1 MALFSPRTDSK
12 NRTYDMELRA
22 LAIAALL
29 ATTSLHAQYGTF
41 NAGAV
46 KAAKATKTVVVLDAG
61 DAPYNRTIIETA
73 KANWKFTSELEF
85 VSTAELAA
93 QPVSPDRIY
102 LLKTRKTDPV
112 KFDATFLT
120 LVKGWKPK
128 KGEVL
133 AQTNNEFTGI
143 PTEHELAFIQIDTK
157 AINEKGLA
165 RLLDVYVKHLQNYL
179 ALVEGGKI
187 TDKTTADR
195 LYASRN
201 RLVRDMEFW
210 LAQEHADKSLPDAA
224 KVKEY
229 YSAPCQVMAL
239 SQLASALEKQDKN
252 ITISD
257 VVMTGD
263 HKNKHCF
270 KRVFNVGT
278 GELMYLRDDAS
289 IFGKKEGFLD
299 EDLKTLERAR

>member
-1 MALFSPRTDSK
+1 MQ
-12 NRTYDMELRA
+12 LRA
-22 LAIAALL
+22 LAIATLL
-29 ATTSLHAQYGTF
+29 SITTLHAQYGSF
-41 NAGAV
+41 NASAV

-61 DAPYNRTIIETA
+61 DSPYNRTIIESA
-73 KANWKFTSELEF
+73 KSNWKFTPEIEF
-85 VSTAELAA
+85 VTTAELAA
-93 QPVSPDRIY
+93 QPISPDRIY
-102 LLKTRKTDPV
+102 LLKTRKADPV
-112 KFDATFLT
+112 KFDATFLA

-133 AQTNNEFTGI
+133 AQTNNEFTSI
-143 PTEHELAFIQIDTK
+143 PAEQELAFIQVDPQMM
-157 AINEKGLA
+157 NDKGMA
-165 RLLDVYVKHLQNYL
+165 RLLDVYMKHLQNYL
-179 ALVEGGKI
+179 SLVEGGKI

-195 LYASRN
+195 LYATRN
-201 RLVRDMEFW
+201 RLVRDTELW

-224 KVKEY
+224 KVKEFY
-229 YSAPCQVMAL
+229 TAPCQVMAL

-289 IFGKKEGFLD
+289 IFGKKEGFLV
-299 EDLKTLERAR
+299 EDLKVLDRAR

>member
-1 MALFSPRTDSK
+1 MQIRS
-12 NRTYDMELRA
+12 

-29 ATTSLHAQYGTF
+29 VASFSNAQYGTF
-41 NAGAV
+41 DANAV

-61 DAPYNRTIIETA
+61 DSPYNRTLIESM
-73 KANWKFTSELEF
+73 KSHWKLTGALEF
-85 VSTAELAA
+85 VTTAELAT
-93 QPVSPDRIY
+93 QPISPDRTY

-112 KFDATFLT
+112 KYEGTFLT
-120 LVKGWKPK
+120 LVQGWKPK

-133 AQTNNEFTGI
+133 AQTANEFTGI
-143 PTEHELAFIQIDTK
+143 PAERELAYIQIDSK
-157 AINEKGLA
+157 AINEKGLSH
-165 RLLDVYVKHLQNYL
+165 LLDVYVKHLQNYL
-179 ALVEGGKI
+179 AVVEGGKV

-201 RLVRDMEFW
+201 RIVRDTELW

-224 KVKEY
+224 AVKGAY
-229 YSAPCQVMAL
+229 TAPCQVMAL
-239 SQLASALEKQDKN
+239 SQLAGALEKQDKS

-257 VVMTGD
+257 VIITGVSR
-263 HKNKHCF
+263 NKHCF
-270 KRVFNVGT
+270 KRIFNAGS
-278 GELMYLRDDAS
+278 GELMYIRDDAA

>member
-1 MALFSPRTDSK
+1 MQ
-12 NRTYDMELRA
+12 LRA
-22 LAIAALL
+22 LAIATLL
-29 ATTSLHAQYGTF
+29 ATTTLHAQYGTF
-41 NAGAV
+41 DAGTV

-61 DAPYNRTIIETA
+61 DSPYNRTMIESA
-73 KANWKFTSELEF
+73 KSGWKFTGEVEF

-93 QPVSPDRIY
+93 QPIAPDRIY

-133 AQTNNEFTGI
+133 AQTANEFTGI
-143 PTEHELAFIQIDTK
+143 PAEHELAFIQIDTK

-165 RLLDVYVKHLQNYL
+165 RLIDVYLKHMQNYL
-179 ALVEGGKI
+179 SLVEGGKI

-201 RLVRDMEFW
+201 RHVRDTELW

-224 KVKEY
+224 KVKEFY
-229 YSAPCQVMAL
+229 TAPCQVMAL
-239 SQLASALEKQDKN
+239 SQLPSALEKQDKG

-278 GELMYLRDDAS
+278 GELMYMRDDAS
-289 IFGKKEGFLD
+289 IFGKKEGFID

>member
-1 MALFSPRTDSK
+1 MQLRTL
-12 NRTYDMELRA
+12 T
-22 LAIAALL
+22 IASFLVV
-29 ATTSLHAQYGTF
+29 TTLHAQYGTF
-41 NAGAV
+41 DANAV
-46 KAAKATKTVVVLDAG
+46 KAAKAGKTVVVLDAG
-61 DAPYNRTIIETA
+61 DSPYNRTIIESV
-73 KANWKFTSELEF
+73 KSNWKFSSEPEF
-85 VSTAELAA
+85 VTVAELST
-93 QPVSPDRIY
+93 QPISPDRTY
-102 LLKTRKTDPV
+102 LLKTKKTDPV

-133 AQTNNEFTGI
+133 AQTDNEFTSI
-143 PTEHELAFIQIDTK
+143 PVAQELAFIQIDTK
-157 AINEKGLA
+157 AINEKGLSD
-165 RLLDVYVKHLQNYL
+165 LLNVYIKHLQNYL
-179 ALVEGGKI
+179 SLVEGGKI

-195 LYASRN
+195 TYTARN
-201 RLVRDMEFW
+201 RFVRETDLW
-210 LAQEHADKSLPDAA
+210 LAQEHLDKSLPDAA
-224 KVKEY
+224 KVKESY
-229 YSAPCQVMAL
+229 TAKAQVMAL
-239 SQLASALEKQDKN
+239 SQLPSALEKQDKG

-278 GELMYLRDDAS
+278 GELMYMRDDAS

>member
-1 MALFSPRTDSK
+1 MQ
-12 NRTYDMELRA
+12 LRV
-22 LAIAALL
+22 LAITTLL
-29 ATTSLHAQYGTF
+29 ATVTLHAQYGTF
-41 NAGAV
+41 DAGAV

-61 DAPYNRTIIETA
+61 DSPYNRTIIESA
-73 KANWKFTSELEF
+73 KGNWKFTGELEF
-85 VSTAELAA
+85 VSTAELAT

-112 KFDATFLT
+112 KFDGTFLT

-133 AQTNNEFTGI
+133 AQTDDQFTGI
-143 PTEHELAFIQIDTK
+143 PTEHELAFIQIDPK
-157 AINEKGLA
+157 AVNDKGLS

-179 ALVEGGKI
+179 TLVESGKI

-195 LYASRN
+195 LYSSRN
-201 RLVRDMEFW
+201 RLVRDTELW

-224 KVKEY
+224 KVKEFY
-229 YSAPCQVMAL
+229 TAPCQVMAL
-239 SQLASALEKQDKN
+239 SQLASALEKQDKA

-278 GELMYLRDDAS
+278 GELMYMRDDAS